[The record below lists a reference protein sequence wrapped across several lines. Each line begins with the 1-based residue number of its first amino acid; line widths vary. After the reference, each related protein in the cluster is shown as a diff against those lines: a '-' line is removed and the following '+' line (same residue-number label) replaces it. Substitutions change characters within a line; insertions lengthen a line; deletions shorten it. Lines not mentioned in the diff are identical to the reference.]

1 MLNKEALTKLFDGDP
16 KAAVEVDSGSSG
28 DIRKAVQLFQSHVP
42 PDLALAAQEVREDVR
57 EIIGFSRNQMGAFE
71 APGGRRT
78 AHEVET
84 VRAASMIRVDER
96 RDIMADTL
104 STVVRKMNQL
114 IFEHW
119 GEDRVIDIVGPEG
132 AKYWVRFTG
141 PQIRGEYAYKVNP
154 EESIPSNQ
162 MVRREENKN
171 LLEIAMKVPGL
182 NTKYLMESYARQFD
196 WLDPKL
202 LFPGE
207 GPGRSP
213 EKAMQFPDYQ
223 RMVGQQVQGG
233 GQMSQQLGGM

>member
-1 MLNKEALTKLFDGDP
+1 
-16 KAAVEVDSGSSG
+16 
-28 DIRKAVQLFQSHVP
+28 
-42 PDLALAAQEVREDVR
+42 
-57 EIIGFSRNQMGAFE
+57 
-71 APGGRRT
+71 
-78 AHEVET
+78 
-84 VRAASMIRVDER
+84 
-96 RDIMADTL
+96 
-104 STVVRKMNQL
+104 
-114 IFEHW
+114 
-119 GEDRVIDIVGPEG
+119 
-132 AKYWVRFTG
+132 
-141 PQIRGEYAYKVNP
+141 
-154 EESIPSNQ
+154 